1 MNLLEKF
8 ENLLKDKYIFHLHTN
23 YTDGLSSVEDY
34 CIWASK
40 NGYDSVVFTEHV
52 RKKLS
57 YDFHSFLS
65 DIENARHKFPD
76 LDIWVGVEA
85 KVLPGGALDIP
96 NEILPN
102 VQIICFA
109 CHSFPKDVCLY
120 ERAFE
125 KLFSDSRWK
134 EHIRVWVHPGSFL
147 KCLGLIDD
155 YLYLLDRLISFARR
169 EGVFIEQ
176 NLKYELPPRPIIK
189 NIPRSNLVKGLDAH
203 SVECVKSFLP

>member
-52 RKKLS
+52 RKKIS

-65 DIENARHKFPD
+65 DIENARHEFPD

-85 KVLPGGALDIP
+85 KVLSPIGLDIP
-96 NEILPN
+96 DEILSEI
-102 VQIICFA
+102 QIVCFA
-109 CHSFPKDVCLY
+109 CHSFPKDVGLY